1 MSINFRDIFNMK
13 YGYMGIIVV
22 AILLLLIFLL
32 NKDIKKSLKSVSI
45 IFIVSGIINLILSLS
60 IKVIIKVLVD
70 TSYRAFVEVV
80 SNSMYNTLLYISI
93 GLIILG
99 IILIIINKCI
109 IKEKVKE

>member
-22 AILLLLIFLL
+22 VILLLLIFLL

-45 IFIVSGIINLILSLS
+45 IFIVVGVINLVISLS
-60 IKVIIKVLVD
+60 TSIIIKLLVD
-70 TSYRAFVEVV
+70 TSYRVFLEVV
-80 SNSMYNTLLYISI
+80 SNGMYDTLLYISI

-99 IILIIINKCI
+99 IILIIINKYM
-109 IKEKVKE
+109 IKEKAKD